1 MKKSVFENSVNKAFL
16 GLEAKYGFKKVE
28 TKYVDRGVTVR
39 YRNGTTELCL
49 NYEIGETPWLEIV
62 DVKDA
67 KNKTTLGWLL
77 VERGEQKAP
86 TAAQAF
92 SPTPLD
98 EDKLGPAMLKMGEQI
113 AEHGAD
119 LLRGDF
125 TLMPKLQARAKKYDA
140 ECKRY
145 LSTHK
150 Y

>member
-1 MKKSVFENSVNKAFL
+1 MKKSVFESSVNRAFL
-16 GLEAKYGFKKVE
+16 GLEAKHGFKRTE
-28 TKYVDRGVTVR
+28 IRYVDRGAIVC
-39 YRNGTTELCL
+39 YRNATTELCL
-49 NYEIGETPWLEIV
+49 NYEIGETPWLEIA
-62 DVKDA
+62 DVKNTE
-67 KNKTTLGWLL
+67 NKTTLGWLL

-92 SPTPLD
+92 QPTPLA
-98 EDKLGPAMLKMGEQI
+98 EEKLGETLFKMTEQI
-113 AEHGAD
+113 AEQGAD

-125 TLMPKLQARAKKYDA
+125 TILPKLQQRAKKYDA